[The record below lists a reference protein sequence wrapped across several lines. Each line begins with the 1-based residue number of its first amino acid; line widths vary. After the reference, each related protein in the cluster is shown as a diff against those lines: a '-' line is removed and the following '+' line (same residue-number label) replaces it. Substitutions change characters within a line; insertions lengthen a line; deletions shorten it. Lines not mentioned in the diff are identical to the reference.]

1 MSDFTRILGQSD
13 AARAMCAFGQR
24 AAAVDA
30 PILLSGESGTGKGLL
45 ARAIHIASARAR
57 SPFIAVNCAGVPE
70 SLFESE
76 FFGHN
81 RGAFTG
87 AHEARRGL
95 FEQAHGGTLFLDEI
109 GDLPLPLQAKL
120 LTTLEDGEV
129 RRLGSERTTR
139 VDVRLIAATGAA
151 LQDEVQRGRFRR
163 DLYHRLLVLSFHLPP
178 LREREGDVEFLAHH
192 FLDLHRRKYRRPPL
206 ALEPA
211 TLSRLRTYAWPGNV
225 RELAHAMEAAT
236 LNCEDAR
243 IRVEHLPRTLLEP
256 PSPPTDAEPHAPAG
270 ARYAFYGAPEEER
283 RHILE
288 ALRKC
293 RGNKTRAAALLGMA
307 RNTLRLKLRALGLE
321 HHDRALSHAPHP

>member
-1 MSDFTRILGQSD
+1 MSDFTRILGQSN

-30 PILLSGESGTGKGLL
+30 PVLLHGESGTGKGLL

-57 SPFIAVNCAGVPE
+57 NPFIAVNCAGVPE

-120 LTTLEDGEV
+120 LTALEDGEV

-139 VDVRLIAATGAA
+139 VDVRLVAATGAD
-151 LQDEVQRGRFRR
+151 LEDEVRRGRFRR

-178 LREREGDVEFLAHH
+178 LREREGDIEFLTHH
-192 FLDLHRRKYRRPPL
+192 FLDLFRRKYRRP
-206 ALEPA
+206 ALSLDPA
-211 TLSRLRTYAWPGNV
+211 TMARLRHHPWPGNV
-225 RELAHAMEAAT
+225 RELAHAIEAAT
-236 LNCEDAR
+236 LNCEDTR
-243 IRVEHLPRTLLEP
+243 IRVEHLPRALLDP
-256 PSPPTDAEPHAPAG
+256 PAPQNGAEPDALPG

-283 RHILE
+283 HRILE

-321 HHDRALSHAPHP
+321 HHTRALHHAQHP